1 MGEGHVMTTT
11 HTLSDQLDERIP
23 VTAMLTPSQ
32 SARLEVLIADI
43 RNADPSIADDT
54 VADALFDTGLA
65 AFESMLRIT
74 EPAHEH

>member
-23 VTAMLTPSQ
+23 VTVMLTPSQ

-43 RNADPSIADDT
+43 RNADPSIDDND
-54 VADALFDTGLA
+54 VADAIFDTGLVA
-65 AFESMLRIT
+65 YESTLT
-74 EPAHEH
+74 TVEPLA